1 MAILRMACIQT
12 GRDDGSQLEAANPIE
27 DMRLIRS
34 AALDEWVG
42 LPKRTDE
49 RLPERHM
56 VAHGGRVM
64 LDIDTIQAHHQLQR
78 VTAWKEAFKNNYGL
92 PYPWV
97 LSRLDSIPDPI
108 VTAMDRRASAH
119 SIRHWHEK
127 EQLSRTVLQGAN
139 VVSSPL

>member
-78 VTAWKEAFKNNYGL
+78 VTAWKEAFKNKLWPPLSLGSL
-92 PYPWV
+92 EAGQHPRPYRYCHG
-97 LSRLDSIPDPI
+97 STRLGAFY
-108 VTAMDRRASAH
+108 TALA
-119 SIRHWHEK
+119 
-127 EQLSRTVLQGAN
+127 
-139 VVSSPL
+139 